1 MVAIYE
7 SPEISHAP
15 TTDSWDAFVAAQPS
29 AHILQTSGWGAL
41 KSRFGWASETV
52 RTQDGG
58 VQSGALVLFRR
69 IPARGPL
76 GLTLAYVPRG
86 PLVNW
91 QDYGAVER
99 ALTAVTECAR
109 VRGASV
115 LKIEPELADTLAHRR
130 LLHKMG
136 FRPSPQTVQPRSS
149 VTLDIAGDEEAI
161 LQRMKSKWRYNVRL
175 AGRKGV
181 TVREMARSDLP
192 ALHEMMQTTGE
203 RDGFTVHSPAYY
215 EAAFELLAPRH
226 AAFLLAEH
234 EGQPLASIVVCAV
247 GKTAWYLWGASSN
260 RERNRMPNHALQWA
274 GIQWARAQGAST
286 YDLWGVPD
294 EIGQIAVGL
303 QRGSGAPT
311 VEALDVPVDTGA
323 LPEGELW
330 GVWRFK
336 QGFGGQVVRTVGA
349 WDRAIEPVGAKVYWV
364 GYVAREKISHWQLTT
379 DHRPFNAVK
388 QVGRAVR
395 NSQWS
400 MVNSQW
406 SKGDRGDAAGSAE
419 TILQEDKWQRLL
431 GDLPVSHVLQ
441 SWTWGQV
448 KAQTGWHAER
458 LVLGDFAAP
467 QAAFQFLWREPL
479 RIPLL
484 GDWLMRVLPLRI
496 GYVPKGPLLDWSD
509 GAAVAATLAAMEQH
523 ARRRGCLF
531 VKIDPD
537 VREDSEAGRALVA
550 QLRARGWQVSGDQIQ
565 FKNTAVT
572 DLTPSEDD
580 LLGAMKSKWRYN
592 IRLATKRGVT
602 VREITGA
609 QPDDLRAFYT
619 LYAETGARDGFLIRP
634 FGYYETVWN
643 AFLAAQ
649 SDGSN
654 QTGGAL
660 LLAEHAEE
668 DAPLAGIFLM
678 RQGDTA
684 WYFYG
689 ASSERRRRDMPNYLL
704 QWEAM
709 CWAKAQGCT
718 RYDWWGAPTNVDDTD
733 DAMQGVWRFK
743 QGFGA
748 DFVPHLGAWDFATS
762 PLLYKLYTQAAPRL
776 LVLLKSRG
784 GTKADNS
791 S

>member
-7 SPEISHAP
+7 SPKFPRTPAAS
-15 TTDSWDAFVAAQPS
+15 DWDAFVAAQPG
-29 AHILQTSGWGAL
+29 AHVLQTSGWGAL

-69 IPARGPL
+69 IPTRGPI

-86 PLVNW
+86 PLVDW
-91 QDYGAVER
+91 QDRGAVER
-99 ALTAVTECAR
+99 VLTAVTECAR
-109 VRGASV
+109 MRGASV

-130 LLHKMG
+130 LLYAMG

-149 VTLDIAGDEEAI
+149 VTLDIADDEEAI

-181 TVREMARSDLP
+181 TVREMARADLP

-247 GKTAWYLWGASSN
+247 GNTAWYLWGASSN

-274 GIQWARAQGAST
+274 GIQWARTQGAST
-286 YDLWGVPD
+286 YDFWGVPD
-294 EIGQIAVGL
+294 EIGQIAIGL
-303 QRGSGAPT
+303 QRGNGAPT

-349 WDRAIEPVGAKVYWV
+349 WDKAIEPVGATLYRI
-364 GYVAREKISHWQLTT
+364 GYEAREKINNWQLTI
-379 DHRPFNAVK
+379 DHRQLDTIK
-388 QVGRAVR
+388 QVGRALG
-395 NSQWS
+395 NGQWS
-400 MVNSQW
+400 TVNSQL
-406 SKGDRGDAAGSAE
+406 SMGDRGDGVGSVE
-419 TILQEDKWQRLL
+419 TISREDEWQRLL
-431 GDLPVSHVLQ
+431 RDLPASHVLQ
-441 SWTWGQV
+441 SWTWGNV

-458 LVLGDFAAP
+458 LALGDAATP

-484 GDWLMRVLPLRI
+484 GDLMTRVLPLRI

-509 GAAVAATLAAMEQH
+509 EAAVAATLAAVEQH

-537 VREDSEAGRALVA
+537 VREDGEVGRALVR
-550 QLRARGWQVSGDQIQ
+550 QLRARGWQFSGDQIQ
-565 FKNTAVT
+565 FKNTAIT
-572 DLTPSEDD
+572 DLSPSEED
-580 LLGAMKSKWRYN
+580 LLAAMKSKWRYN
-592 IRLATKRGVT
+592 IRLATKRGVA
-602 VREITGA
+602 VREITRP
-609 QPDDLRAFYT
+609 QNSTDELRAFYT

-634 FGYYETVWN
+634 FAYYETVWN
-643 AFLAAQ
+643 AFLTEQAKAE
-649 SDGSN
+649 N
-654 QTGGAL
+654 HTGGAL

-668 DAPLAGIFLM
+668 DAPLAGLFLM
-678 RQGDTA
+678 RHLDTA

-709 CWAKAQGCT
+709 RWAKAQGCT
-718 RYDWWGAPTNVDDTD
+718 RYDWWGAPTNIDDEE

-748 DFVPHLGAWDFATS
+748 EFAPHVGAWDFATS
-762 PLLYKLYTQAAPRL
+762 PLLYRLYTQAAPRAL
-776 LVLLKSRG
+776 ALLKSLR
-784 GTKADNS
+784 
-791 S
+791 